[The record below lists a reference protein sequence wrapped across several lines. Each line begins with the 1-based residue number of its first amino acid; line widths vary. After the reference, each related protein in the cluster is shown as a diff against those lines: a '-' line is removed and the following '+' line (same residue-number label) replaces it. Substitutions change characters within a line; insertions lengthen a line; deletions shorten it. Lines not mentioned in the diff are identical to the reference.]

1 MTSTFRLVEE
11 HSRIIWA
18 LMLRELAT
26 RYGRN
31 NLGFLWVIGEPLVF
45 CAAVL
50 VLWRAIRG
58 QYENGVGVIP
68 FIMTGYMPTILVRHV
83 VMYSL
88 NAIKVNSPLLYH
100 RNIAVLDMFLARIIL
115 EIVGVSFAF
124 VVVFTILFALGLTP
138 APQNLAIVYEG
149 WFILAWIACG
159 MALVIGSV
167 TEMQEVV
174 ERIIG
179 VALYILVPIS
189 GTFFLADWLPS
200 NARDAALLFPFLH
213 CAEMIRSGFFG
224 SATIWP

>member
-1 MTSTFRLVEE
+1 MTSTFRLLEE

-58 QYENGVGVIP
+58 QYENGIGVIP

-88 NAIKVNSPLLYH
+88 NAIKVNSPLT
-100 RNIAVLDMFLARIIL
+100 
-115 EIVGVSFAF
+115 VS
-124 VVVFTILFALGLTP
+124 
-138 APQNLAIVYEG
+138 
-149 WFILAWIACG
+149 
-159 MALVIGSV
+159 
-167 TEMQEVV
+167 QEY
-174 ERIIG
+174 R
-179 VALYILVPIS
+179 
-189 GTFFLADWLPS
+189 
-200 NARDAALLFPFLH
+200 
-213 CAEMIRSGFFG
+213 RSRC
-224 SATIWP
+224 SWRE